1 MHLTNSIAAFL
12 LLLLSEV
19 FMIKSEDSV
28 IKSTTTRLSE
38 SVEITCLSP
47 SPWFFCVWEGP
58 RGDRVCSLRSNIGKG
73 DGSMCGGND
82 RMKIKGMQN

>member
-1 MHLTNSIAAFL
+1 MHLTISIPAFL

-19 FMIKSEDSV
+19 FMIKSEDTV

-38 SVEITCLSP
+38 SVEISCHRP
-47 SPWFFCVWEGP
+47 SSWFFCVWEGP

-73 DGSMCGGND
+73 EGSMCGGND
-82 RMKIKGMQN
+82 RMKIKGMK